1 MNNILVIG
9 AGNIGSMIA
18 ALLADC
24 GDYAVTVAD
33 ASATALASVPKA
45 PGIDTLELSV
55 DDSNR
60 LMDAMRGKYAVISAA
75 PYSVTAAIARAAQ
88 AVGVHYLDLTEDVRT
103 TQTVKELARTAT
115 HALIPQC
122 GLAPGFISIVAM
134 DLARRFE
141 KLDTLRLRVGAL
153 PQFPSNALG
162 YNLTWSTA
170 GVINEYCQPCEA
182 IVQGKLTD
190 VPPLEELERFTLDGV
205 QYEAFNTS
213 GGLGTLCE
221 TLAGDVRNLNYRTIR
236 YPGHR
241 DVMKLLLQDLRLAE
255 RPSILADVLE
265 NAIPATRQDVVVI
278 FVTATGQ
285 HQGRTWQES
294 YAHSV
299 YPQHL
304 AGREWTAIQTTTA
317 SSVCAVL
324 DLLVAG
330 RLPSKGFVRQEDIRL
345 DEFLA
350 NRFGRAYA
358 AHAGATAAQ
367 NDVRRNH
374 S

>member
-1 MNNILVIG
+1 MKNILVVG
-9 AGNIGSMIA
+9 AGHIGTMIA
-18 ALLADC
+18 ELLVGSGDYKVTVLDASHDSLLAIAKKPNLDTL
-24 GDYAVTVAD
+24 VL
-33 ASATALASVPKA
+33 SATDGAALRA
-45 PGIDTLELSV
+45 
-55 DDSNR
+55 
-60 LMDAMRGKYAVISAA
+60 AMHGRFAVISAA
-75 PYSVTAAIARAAQ
+75 PYSVTSKVAEAAHAA
-88 AVGVHYLDLTEDVRT
+88 GIHYLDLTEDVAT
-103 TQTVKELARTAT
+103 TKLVMELSKTAS

-122 GLAPGFISIVAM
+122 GLAPGFISIVGM
-134 DLARRFE
+134 ELARRFE

-182 IVQGKLTD
+182 IVQGKLINTM
-190 VPPLEELERFTLDGV
+190 PLEELEHFALDGV

-221 TLAGDVRNLNYRTIR
+221 TLDGKVRSLNYRTIR

-241 DVMKLLLQDLRLAE
+241 DAMKLLLQDLRLSE
-255 RPSILADVLE
+255 RPAVLADVLE
-265 NAIPATRQDVVVI
+265 QAIPGTRQDLVVI

-285 HQGRTWQES
+285 RNGRVWQES

-299 YPQHL
+299 YPQVL

-317 SSVCAVL
+317 CSVCAVL
-324 DLLVAG
+324 DLLAAG
-330 RLPSKGFVRQEDIRL
+330 RLPQRGLVRQEDIRL

-350 NRFGRAYA
+350 NRYGRAYA
-358 AHAGATAAQ
+358 RDAAATTAAA
-367 NDVRRNH
+367 VALRAVG
-374 S
+374 